1 MKTYIVSLIRSYAVT
16 IEAENEENACRYA
29 EFFIGNCHD
38 LSIYKD
44 KQKINFQLQKLSLLS
59 MKLWMLRNTKTEL
72 KFNLLNRNGN

>member
-38 LSIYKD
+38 LSTYKD
-44 KQKINFQLQKLSLLS
+44 KQKNKFSI
-59 MKLWMLRNTKTEL
+59 TEIEPA
-72 KFNLLNRNGN
+72 FNEAVDVEEYEN